1 MERSDL
7 IYMILDNI
15 LVFNIKLPP
24 EFEGNNLHDHL
35 NKFEDNSLKIIA
47 GFNKNFLEHFIRISN
62 GKSQQ
67 DISDPLKKMEKISY
81 MVGPIGTLNY
91 VTSEQIDHILKKMDS
106 LKLDEINEEKISLIA
121 DELLRQQFGGE
132 SSYSTS
138 DALESQL
145 SSAAFYLMNMGYSRE
160 EIQEKF
166 NDVRED
172 PSKLDS
178 LFTFPQKE
186 IYGTPNEIQQEHM
199 ESPPSHQESEIN
211 QVQGLDEA
219 IAKHIQAIHQ
229 EITEERAEKVDE
241 ILTLI
246 KDHVKDSMSE
256 LQEKV
261 FRQMHPDRLN
271 RALKMLK
278 TTKRNS
284 IRMRLYLEWFTES
297 FLLSKIELKVE
308 HWQVSS
314 SSQIGSAG
322 VYTAGI
328 DFSRYDNII
337 RDFPDPKLEKV
348 ITVVRRIL
356 QSPSKKAIQK
366 IATDLVAETGFDEH
380 LYFTD

>member
-284 IRMRLYLEWFTES
+284 KRMRLYLEWFTES

-314 SSQIGSAG
+314 SSQMGSAG